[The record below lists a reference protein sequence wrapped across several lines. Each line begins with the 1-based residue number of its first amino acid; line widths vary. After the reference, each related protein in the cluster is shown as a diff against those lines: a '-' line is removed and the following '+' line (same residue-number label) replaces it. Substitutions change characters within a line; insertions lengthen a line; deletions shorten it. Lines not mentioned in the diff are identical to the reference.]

1 MSRPLRLQFPGAFY
15 HVTSRGNARLA
26 IYHDAEDRHR
36 FLKTL
41 QDVVTR
47 YHWLCHA
54 YCLMDNHYHLL
65 IETPDGNL
73 SDGMRQLNGVYTQG
87 VHRRYGTVGHVFQG
101 RFKAILVERESYL
114 LELCRYIVLN
124 PVRTATVSRPEH
136 YRWSSYRATAGIEKA
151 PVLLTRDWVL
161 AQFGTPR
168 DRAERQY
175 RKFVQAGMD
184 APSPWE
190 HLQGQLI
197 LGSEEFLGSV
207 KPLLGETA
215 HVQEVPRA
223 QRFAHRPKLAQV
235 LPVGQ
240 IDRKDT
246 RDRLI
251 REAHFM
257 HGYKLIEIARHLD
270 VHYTTVSKIVH
281 QQAARG
287 SYFKT

>member
-1 MSRPLRLQFPGAFY
+1 MSRPLRMAFPGALY

-26 IYHDAEDRHR
+26 IYHDAEGRHL

-73 SDGMRQLNGVYTQG
+73 SDGMRQLNGLYTQG
-87 VHRRYGTVGHVFQG
+87 FHRRYGTVGHVFQG

-124 PVRTATVSRPEH
+124 PVRTATVSRPEQ

-151 PVLLTRDWVL
+151 PVLLARDWVL
-161 AQFGTPR
+161 AQFGTQQ
-168 DRAERQY
+168 DRAERKY
-175 RKFVQAGMD
+175 REFVKAGID

-197 LGSEEFLGSV
+197 LGSEEFLASV
-207 KPLLGETA
+207 KPLLGEIA
-215 HVQEVPRA
+215 HVKEVPRA
-223 QRFAHRPKLAQV
+223 QRFAHRPELAKA
-235 LPVGQ
+235 LPVGK
-240 IDRKDT
+240 IDQKDT
-246 RDRLI
+246 RHRLI

-257 HGYKLIEIARHLD
+257 HGYTLTEIARHLG
-270 VHYTTVSKIVH
+270 VHYTTISKIVNR
-281 QQAARG
+281 QEVSG
-287 SYFKT
+287 